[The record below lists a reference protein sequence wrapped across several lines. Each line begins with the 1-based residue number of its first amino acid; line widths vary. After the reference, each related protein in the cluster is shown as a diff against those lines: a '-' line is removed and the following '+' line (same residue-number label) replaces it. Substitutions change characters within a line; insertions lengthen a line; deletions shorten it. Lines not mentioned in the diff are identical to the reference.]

1 MDDLIKRQDA
11 IQVVR
16 EYMTDNQIT
25 DGDWH
30 ADGIERELHE
40 LPSAVTYCKDCF
52 LADLCT
58 WRREGAEYCS
68 YAERKNDGRFNK
80 KTGCDQSSQRLWN
93 LYTKNS

>member
-1 MDDLIKRQDA
+1 MRTMDDLIKRQDA
-11 IQVVR
+11 IRVVR
-16 EYMTDNQIT
+16 EYMTENQIT

-40 LPSAVTYCKDCF
+40 LPSAEPVTHCKDCF

-68 YAERKNDGRFNK
+68 YAERKK
-80 KTGCDQSSQRLWN
+80 
-93 LYTKNS
+93 

>member
-16 EYMTDNQIT
+16 EYMAENQIT

-40 LPSAVTYCKDCF
+40 LPSAEPVTYCKDCF
-52 LADLCT
+52 LVDLCT

-68 YAERKNDGRFNK
+68 YAERKKG
-80 KTGCDQSSQRLWN
+80 WMI
-93 LYTKNS
+93 